1 MVELGRSAALALPG
15 RTTAV
20 REVVRVP
27 GLWATEGGLNFIGED
42 VCGLGHPTPL
52 ASACKDTVQAE
63 QGGEEVPADVVADG
77 HPHNDQDVI
86 WNVRSL
92 GLQPYNPSG
101 IMMIA
106 ITICRHLYETFASL
120 ILVQH

>member
-1 MVELGRSAALALPG
+1 MVELARGAALALPG
-15 RTTAV
+15 GTTAV

-27 GLWATEGGLNFIGED
+27 RLRATEGGLDFIGED

-52 ASACKDTVQAE
+52 ASACEDTVQAE

-77 HPHNDQDVI
+77 HPHNDQDAI

-92 GLQPYNPSG
+92 GFY
-101 IMMIA
+101 
-106 ITICRHLYETFASL
+106 SL
-120 ILVQH
+120 TMLLGLLR